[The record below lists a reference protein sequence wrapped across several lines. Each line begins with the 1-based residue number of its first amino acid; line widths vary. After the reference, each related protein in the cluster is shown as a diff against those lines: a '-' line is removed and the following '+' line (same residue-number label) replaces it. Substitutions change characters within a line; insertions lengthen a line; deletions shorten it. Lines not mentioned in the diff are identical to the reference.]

1 MPDGQ
6 KYRANF
12 VGRPDLNSLDFKD
25 YTGRVE
31 RGLEVLQEGE
41 TWRVSDIILEEGD
54 ARETLVFER
63 VDESSAE

>member
-1 MPDGQ
+1 MPEGQ

-12 VGRPDLNSLDFKD
+12 AGRPDLNSLDFKD

-31 RGLEVLQEGE
+31 RGLEVIREGE
-41 TWRVSDIILEEGD
+41 TWRVADIILEEAD

-63 VDESSAE
+63 VHESSE